1 MKKLFLLLA
10 LLCLWS
16 SIRAGVLVNEA
27 LVNEPGS
34 DVTLEWIELYND
46 SSQSVD
52 LTFFVLNINGTSLS
66 LNGQGFLESG
76 QYMIICRNLVASG
89 ASPGFET
96 IWGNN
101 SGLWGDTPEEA
112 ALKIAEE
119 SFSLLNATGYIELS
133 RVSTVVSRLEWS
145 GTGAD
150 GYSWER
156 ISRNNNIAI
165 NSIDSTGSTPGRANS
180 VSPVALDL
188 AIDTVIA
195 DPTDIGCDLTVEIV
209 NLGTDSAKIQS
220 LLLYRAIHPDT
231 LAITDTILN
240 FAIPPLAPGRRDT
253 LVFSLTE
260 NSIYA
265 YVGAMLSADGR
276 STNNRGFAW
285 ITGTLFP
292 GMIISEFLPD
302 PQSPL
307 QTEWVELRNISG
319 GSVNLANWRFGDEL
333 NLRLISSTT
342 FNVAIGG
349 RIILAQDSAAFKQ
362 FYTSFSGLLLQP
374 SQWSSLNNAGDVI
387 RLVDQYG
394 FTVDRYQYMSAYGG
408 NYTWSRDESEQ
419 PDGDWSKSAASGGTP
434 GAANTIWTQP
444 TAERTSV
451 SISPQVF
458 SPDGDGFEDE
468 TIISLT
474 SVQASGYTLKIY
486 DRTGREVKTF
496 LDDQTDLLA
505 TYRWDGRTDSG
516 ERLPIGI
523 YICYFEAEGVESVKE
538 TVVIAR

>member
-10 LLCLWS
+10 LLCCGS

-156 ISRNNNIAI
+156 ISRNNNVAI
-165 NSIDSTGSTPGRANS
+165 NSIDPTGSTPGRANS

-195 DPTDIGCDLTVEIV
+195 DPTDIGCDLTFEIV
-209 NLGTDSAKIQS
+209 NLGTDSAKTQS
-220 LLLYRAIHPDT
+220 LLLYRAVHPDT

-265 YVGAMLSADGR
+265 YVGAMVSTDGR
-276 STNNRGFAW
+276 LTNNRGFAW

-342 FNVAIGG
+342 FN
-349 RIILAQDSAAFKQ
+349 
-362 FYTSFSGLLLQP
+362 
-374 SQWSSLNNAGDVI
+374 
-387 RLVDQYG
+387 
-394 FTVDRYQYMSAYGG
+394 
-408 NYTWSRDESEQ
+408 
-419 PDGDWSKSAASGGTP
+419 
-434 GAANTIWTQP
+434 
-444 TAERTSV
+444 
-451 SISPQVF
+451 
-458 SPDGDGFEDE
+458 
-468 TIISLT
+468 
-474 SVQASGYTLKIY
+474 
-486 DRTGREVKTF
+486 
-496 LDDQTDLLA
+496 
-505 TYRWDGRTDSG
+505 
-516 ERLPIGI
+516 
-523 YICYFEAEGVESVKE
+523 
-538 TVVIAR
+538 IAV